1 MRLLKRKHHSSH
13 FAKYAKIIFFRFDFI
28 SLGVMLLL
36 LAVGVLFIY
45 NTGQHD
51 LSTLTTDFWFRQIKW
66 ISLGS
71 LAWLFL
77 AFMDYRYLKHFA
89 IAIFVIS
96 IIALLAVF
104 IQGQETNG
112 AMRWIKLTDKIK
124 IQPSEFAKF
133 AVILLGSWILS
144 LKNFDINKLSH
155 LSLFLALFAIP
166 FLLIYMQPDLGSSLV
181 LVPISALLLFTA
193 RLKWIFIILAICLVG
208 IATPVHYKFFMN
220 DYQKNRIKVYWDPDL
235 DVSGTGWHQKQS
247 IIAVGSGGLYGK
259 GLGNGEQDTLGFLS
273 EAHTDFIF
281 SVIGEETGFIGAC
294 SLITLYILLLLSALR
309 TAIFARD
316 PFGQYL
322 AIGIASLFFFH
333 SFVNIGM
340 CVRVTPV
347 TGLPLPL
354 VSYGGSFIVISMVY
368 LGILQSIYAHRKR
381 LFEEKTSI

>member
-1 MRLLKRKHHSSH
+1 
-13 FAKYAKIIFFRFDFI
+13 
-28 SLGVMLLL
+28 MLLL

-208 IATPVHYKFFMN
+208 IATPVHYKFFMS
-220 DYQKNRIKVYWDPDL
+220 DYQKNSKYY
-235 DVSGTGWHQKQS
+235 K
-247 IIAVGSGGLYGK
+247 Y
-259 GLGNGEQDTLGFLS
+259 
-273 EAHTDFIF
+273 
-281 SVIGEETGFIGAC
+281 
-294 SLITLYILLLLSALR
+294 
-309 TAIFARD
+309 
-316 PFGQYL
+316 
-322 AIGIASLFFFH
+322 
-333 SFVNIGM
+333 
-340 CVRVTPV
+340 
-347 TGLPLPL
+347 PL
-354 VSYGGSFIVISMVY
+354 
-368 LGILQSIYAHRKR
+368 
-381 LFEEKTSI
+381 